1 VADFVVKSLKG
12 RLMLFFLIIAL
23 VPVAILGYLSYY
35 TAKSSLESAEIHSL
49 DLVRDFKAN
58 QVRTYMLDTMDQA
71 LFWANT
77 NRVRDT
83 FLALAREGIDFNNP
97 SEEAQSRTE
106 DLRKALQA
114 FLGVKGSAAGY
125 DDALLVNTDGRIVYT
140 QQRLSDLGADLKTGG
155 LADSPLAALWGRIV
169 KSQKNNCADFFTY
182 QPSGGTVAFFGAPV
196 FAANGKLLGVFLLR
210 CNVNPFNDMMKMSQS
225 GRKTEHDYLVG
236 QDYQLRTSSE
246 SQTKSG
252 AERMKADTEA
262 VRLALQGK
270 KGNRL
275 GVDSMGE
282 PAYVSF
288 SDVGLD
294 QVRDLNANFKWAIVS
309 EVDVSEAIQ
318 PALALGRRILVV
330 ALIVG
335 VVAALMAVSL
345 SGAVAKPIKAIAGE
359 VAKISSG
366 DLRVEMPALNRKDE
380 LGNLAKAFQA
390 MTNNFRDQIK
400 QSSEGMNVLSS
411 SAAEISAIVSQLA
424 VSTSKTS
431 AAIAETTTTV
441 EQVKQA
447 ARVSSDKAK
456 KVAAASLQAVEI
468 SGAGKKATED
478 TIERMHLIREQM
490 ATISETVVRLSE
502 HTRTIEGIIGA
513 VQDLADQSNL
523 LAVNASIEA
532 ARAGD
537 QGKGFAVVAQEIKNL
552 ADQSRK
558 ATEQVK
564 SILEDTR
571 KWVSAVVMAAEQG
584 GKAVD
589 AGVAQSVSAG
599 EAIQSL
605 TNSVSI
611 SSQAAAVIETS
622 SSQQFVGV
630 DQVAGAMGN
639 IERAIEQNLAGTGR
653 LEAAAGRLEE
663 LGSELREL
671 VQQYKF

>member
-12 RLMLFFLIIAL
+12 RLMVFFLLISL

-49 DLVRDFKAN
+49 NLVRDFKAN

-83 FLALAREGIDFNNP
+83 FVALGREGTAGANA
-97 SEEAQSRTE
+97 SEEARVRTD

-114 FLGVKGSAAGY
+114 FLGVKGAAAGY
-125 DDALLVNTDGRIVYT
+125 DDVLLVNTDGRIVYT
-140 QQRLSDLGADLKTGG
+140 QQKLSDFEADLKRGS
-155 LADSPLAALWGRIV
+155 LAGSPLSAFWDRIV
-169 KSQKNNCADFFTY
+169 KSQKNSCSDFFSY
-182 QPSGGTVAFFGAPV
+182 QQTSGPAAFFGAPV
-196 FAANGKLLGVFLLR
+196 FASNGRLLGVFLLR
-210 CNVNPFNDMMKMSQS
+210 CNVNPFNDIMKLSQS
-225 GRKTEHDYLVG
+225 GLKTEQAYLVG
-236 QDYQLRTSSE
+236 QDYLLRTDSGA
-246 SQTKSG
+246 QTKSG
-252 AERMKADTEA
+252 AGGMRADKEA

-270 KGNRL
+270 NGNRL
-275 GVDSMGE
+275 TADSMGE
-282 PAYVSF
+282 PVYISF
-288 SDVGLD
+288 SDVGLG
-294 QVRDLNANFKWAIVS
+294 QVRDLNADFKWAILS

-318 PALALGRRILVV
+318 PALALRLRIVLG

-335 VVAALMAVSL
+335 VVAVLMAVSF
-345 SGAVAKPIKAIAGE
+345 SGTVVKPIKAIAGE
-359 VAKISSG
+359 VAKVSSG
-366 DLRVEMPALNRKDE
+366 DLRVEMPALSRKDE
-380 LGNLAKAFQA
+380 LGKLAEAFQT
-390 MTNNFRDQIK
+390 MTRNLREQIK
-400 QSSEGMNVLSS
+400 QSSEGMNVLSA
-411 SAAEISAIVSQLA
+411 SAADISAIVSQLA

-490 ATISETVVRLSE
+490 ASIGETVVRLSE

-537 QGKGFAVVAQEIKNL
+537 QGKGFAVVAQEIKTL

-605 TNSVSI
+605 TDSVSI

-639 IERAIEQNLAGTGR
+639 IELAMEQNLAGTSR
-653 LEAAAGRLEE
+653 LEAAAKRLEE
-663 LGSELREL
+663 LGSELRNL
-671 VQQYKF
+671 VQQYKI